1 MGGALGGRGAGHH
14 TAPGPAARLGG
25 CRGRSGSRSPPGVNL
40 INAEELDGVWD
51 EEETIGWVYQ
61 YSEPMPGEREML
73 EEFARSLEPTVLGQ
87 LVEAVFDKMKL
98 AGEAGSLLKIEEEIE
113 DAIARARAQWQRE
126 FDRATDRRGNELLLT
141 HSEMDRLS
149 SRANTQ
155 MDLFDVSQVT
165 DEEFWQRAE
174 EQVIE
179 ALRSYSTGAT
189 NGESYQRKLFT
200 DDAAQGFAF
209 VDICRKRFDVV
220 LMNPPFGDASK
231 PSKAYIEKNYP
242 RTKNDVYAAFVERG
256 LE

>member
-1 MGGALGGRGAGHH
+1 
-14 TAPGPAARLGG
+14 
-25 CRGRSGSRSPPGVNL
+25 
-40 INAEELDGVWD
+40 
-51 EEETIGWVYQ
+51 
-61 YSEPMPGEREML
+61 MPGEHEML

-87 LVEAVFDKMKL
+87 LVENVFDKMNL
-98 AGEAGSLLKIEEEIE
+98 GSEAGSLLKIEQEIE
-113 DAIARARAQWQRE
+113 STIARARAQWQRE
-126 FDRATDRRGNELLLT
+126 FEQATDRSGNELLLT
-141 HSEMDRLS
+141 RSEMEELS
-149 SRANTQ
+149 NRANFQ

-165 DEEFWQRAE
+165 DEDFWQRAE

-179 ALRSYSTGAT
+179 ALRSYSDKAA
-189 NGESYQRKLFT
+189 NGKSYQRRLFA

-256 LE
+256 LDWLHPGGLLGAITSRTGFFLSSFRKWREEIVLGEARPTVVADLGQGVLDTAMVETAAYALEKAR